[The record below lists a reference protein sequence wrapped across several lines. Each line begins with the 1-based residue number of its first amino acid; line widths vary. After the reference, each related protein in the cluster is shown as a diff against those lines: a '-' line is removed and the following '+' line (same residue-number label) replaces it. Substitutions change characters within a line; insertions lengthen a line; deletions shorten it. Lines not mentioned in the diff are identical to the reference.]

1 MATVQTLKDKNNET
15 FYPVTKTE
23 AVYNADGSET
33 LDTTIDNFSNVVQN
47 LSDTKATIS
56 TSASDANKMMK
67 ADGTKALVGSDN
79 IDFTTLGRTTLQYYS
94 TSTAVIETST
104 YSPITEG
111 TITTHGGGLLVTGF
125 VYGTLTSGVAY
136 LSVKIDDTTYQIGQ
150 INSQTANIP
159 MNGIRYFDNIAPG
172 NHTISFGVTRQDGTN
187 RSYTIAGYTLHR
199 VQFIEC

>member
-79 IDFTTLGRTTLQYYS
+79 IDFTSL
-94 TSTAVIETST
+94 
-104 YSPITEG
+104 ITEW
-111 TITTHGGGLLVTGF
+111 TTVASQSGFSVEYEKFGPIVFVRGHSNNAVSIPADSSYTELATLPNDCIPSKQVLGF
-125 VYGTLTSGVAY
+125 VSLLGGTQSA
-136 LSVKIDDTTYQIGQ
+136 S
-150 INSQTANIP
+150 
-159 MNGIRYFDNIAPG
+159 RYFRIGTDGSVSIYNRNNG
-172 NHTISFGVTRQDGTN
+172 TDTSF
-187 RSYTIAGYTLHR
+187 SYWEFFTCFMAA
-199 VQFIEC
+199 

>member
-79 IDFTTLGRTTLQYYS
+79 IDFTTIRDAENFTISGWGSSAIRIMRSGDWAQLTLFGTPNNVSSTVVVGTTKFIPPQANRAYGIDSAGKGFRVNVEQRTGN
-94 TSTAVIETST
+94 INF
-104 YSPITEG
+104 SPINGATMSNYLD
-111 TITTHGGGLLVTGF
+111 ISM
-125 VYGTLTSGVAY
+125 VYY
-136 LSVKIDDTTYQIGQ
+136 CPQ
-150 INSQTANIP
+150 
-159 MNGIRYFDNIAPG
+159 
-172 NHTISFGVTRQDGTN
+172 
-187 RSYTIAGYTLHR
+187 
-199 VQFIEC
+199 